1 MSSDEEIEFVE
12 ETRKR
17 KVQRGNVKNSKNEK
31 DSKKEK
37 KAKVMDRDEIV
48 RDPKYWD
55 KFDAFVERI
64 LGKWVIFT
72 MDDSYT
78 RDELGKLT
86 FAPRGRNSLK
96 ISFDINNHSGTQ
108 TNFCRRILLSLG
120 EDTEQCHLNSHS
132 GPVPRLKWRFMGV
145 DTGVSFIKT

>member
-64 LGKWVIFT
+64 LGKWDIFT

-78 RDELGKLT
+78 RDEIGKLT

-108 TNFCRRILLSLG
+108 TNFLSVYFTILRRGHRTMSF
-120 EDTEQCHLNSHS
+120 EQ
-132 GPVPRLKWRFMGV
+132 
-145 DTGVSFIKT
+145 SFWTCSPIEMEIHGS